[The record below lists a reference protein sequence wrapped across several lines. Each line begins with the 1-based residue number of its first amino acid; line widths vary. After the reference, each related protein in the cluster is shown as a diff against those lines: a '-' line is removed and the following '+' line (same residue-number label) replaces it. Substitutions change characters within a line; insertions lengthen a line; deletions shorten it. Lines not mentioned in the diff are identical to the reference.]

1 MSGKANAECG
11 ILSYILD
18 TGDLNIITKNGID
31 ETAFQN
37 FSDVYSFILQYYEVR
52 NTMPSVYTVADQY
65 PNFVWLSYRDDDI
78 KDWVYF
84 LREEVLY
91 RKYMV
96 ILKKTVEMANTN
108 MMEALKYL
116 QSNMETFKSLEQDL
130 EVSNAF
136 KEEEIVNN
144 LNEEREFITSGIE
157 GMDNYLGGGFKKDG
171 DDFVLVVGRTGVGK
185 SQWLIKSALENCK
198 QGQVVG
204 FISPE
209 MEKGDVYRRM
219 ATMMTGLSMYDIN
232 HEEVNMELLKQR
244 VREVSGEFKFA
255 TLRTFNNEL
264 TIEKLRTFIQ
274 VNNINVLY
282 LDGVSYISTGIKND
296 RRAVYEKLQDISF
309 RLKNLSMNLKI
320 PIICAVQAN
329 RGVDKVTGRV
339 SLENV
344 AGGDSLAQNA
354 TRVISVM
361 WGKLEEDA
369 DVNERALISEILKN
383 RYGVSRKACL
393 YRVNFSEGLMR
404 LEDGDFQ
411 AFEKISNVNSGGGKK
426 QGDAAEFDKKIGEQR
441 RLRAKDT
448 TINEEEC
455 F

>member
-37 FSDVYSFILQYYEVR
+37 FRDVYEHILGYYEVR
-52 NTMPSVYTVADQY
+52 NIMPSVYTVADQF
-65 PNFVWLSYRDDDI
+65 PNFVWLSYRDEDI
-78 KDWVYF
+78 KDWIYF

-96 ILKKTVEMANTN
+96 ILKKTLEMGNTN

-130 EVSNAF
+130 EIGNAF
-136 KEEEIVNN
+136 KEEEMVNN
-144 LNEEREFITSGIE
+144 LNEEREFITCGIE
-157 GMDNYLGGGFKKDG
+157 GMDDYLGGGFKKDG
-171 DDFVLVVGRTGVGK
+171 DDFVLIVGRTGVGK
-185 SQWLIKSALENCK
+185 SQWLIKSALENSR

-244 VREVSGEFKFA
+244 VSEVKGEFKFA
-255 TLRTFNNEL
+255 TLRNFNNEL
-264 TIEKLRTFIQ
+264 TIEKLRAFIQ
-274 VNNINVLY
+274 INKIDILY
-282 LDGVSYISTGIKND
+282 LDGVSYISTGLKND

-329 RGVDKVTGRV
+329 RGIDKTTGRV

-361 WGKLEEDA
+361 WGKLEEGA
-369 DVNERALISEILKN
+369 DENERAFISEILKN
-383 RYGVSRKACL
+383 RYGISRKACL
-393 YRVNFSEGLMR
+393 YRVNFSEGLMK
-404 LEDGDFQ
+404 LEERDFQ
-411 AFEKISNVNSGGGKK
+411 AFEKAGNDKQKRRQATPEEVAQLNKSVSDKVQTLEPVNG
-426 QGDAAEFDKKIGEQR
+426 
-441 RLRAKDT
+441 
-448 TINEEEC
+448 EEC